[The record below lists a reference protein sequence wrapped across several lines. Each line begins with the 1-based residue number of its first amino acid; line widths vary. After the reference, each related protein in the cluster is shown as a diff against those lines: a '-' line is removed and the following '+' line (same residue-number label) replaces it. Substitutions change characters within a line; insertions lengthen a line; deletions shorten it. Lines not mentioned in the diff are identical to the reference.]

1 MKIKKIKIETLKRK
15 IETKVRDPR
24 RQYGNILHK
33 LWEMLV
39 IALCSIISMG
49 EDYDDMEELV

>member
-1 MKIKKIKIETLKRK
+1 MRKIKIETLKA
-15 IETKVRDPR
+15 KVIKKVKDPR

-39 IALCSIISMG
+39 IALCSVICLG
-49 EDYDDMEELV
+49 ED